1 MTQSLQ
7 RVAKLDS
14 VRGLAAL
21 MVVIGH
27 CGGLSLFGLVENP
40 SFRWLAILWDGESAV
55 IMFFLLSGYV
65 LSLQLGSATPPNFW
79 QYLVRRVFRIWPAF
93 AVTVVLAWL
102 LYVTLGILV
111 DAGPQHGAPRIP
123 DWHDLVSNLLMIDN
137 EYAIDPPVW
146 SLYVEMRLS
155 AVFPLFF
162 LLTRRVSAIGALL
175 VSLILSIGLSR
186 AVHWPL
192 PEFVLSL
199 ASASRYIVLFVVGA
213 VLAQA
218 GNPVAKAFSAMG
230 AIWRHALLA
239 LAIACLLYRFV
250 EINGRTLPLAGYM
263 RWLGTTLL
271 FVFCLYW
278 KPMEPALNKGIM
290 LFLGRVSYGVYLTH
304 FPILLCAQKLV
315 SGSFLTC
322 LVVLSS
328 ILAGWGLN
336 KWVEQPMIG
345 VGRRLS
351 SPTKNA
357 DARLMGSS

>member
-1 MTQSLQ
+1 MEQVSR

-14 VRGLAAL
+14 VRGIAAL

-27 CGGLSLFGLVENP
+27 CGGFSFFGLADSP

-55 IMFFLLSGYV
+55 VMFFLLSGYV
-65 LSLQLGSATPPNFW
+65 LSLQLGSPAPPNFW
-79 QYLVRRVFRIWPAF
+79 QYLVRRVLRIWPAF

-102 LYVTLGILV
+102 VFVTLGIPV
-111 DAGPQHGAPRIP
+111 DAGHHHGAPRIP
-123 DWHDLVSNLLMIDN
+123 GWHDLVSNLLMIGN

-155 AVFPLFF
+155 VVFPLFF
-162 LLTRRVSAIGALL
+162 LLTKRVSAIWALL
-175 VSLILSIGLSR
+175 LSLMLSIVLSR

-199 ASASRYIVLFVVGA
+199 ASTSRYIVLFVVGA

-218 GNPVAKAFSAMG
+218 GNPVEKAFVGMG
-230 AIWRHALLA
+230 AILRYALLA
-239 LAIACLLYRFV
+239 LALTCLLYRFV
-250 EINGRTLPLAGYM
+250 EINGQMLPLAGYI

-271 FVFCLYW
+271 FLFCLYW
-278 KPMEPALNKGIM
+278 KPMEPVLNKKM
-290 LFLGRVSYGVYLTH
+290 LLFLGRVSYGVYLTH
-304 FPILLCAQKLV
+304 FPILLCAKRLV
-315 SGSFLTC
+315 SGSLLTS
-322 LVVLSS
+322 LVVVSS

-351 SPTKNA
+351 SSAKNTNS
-357 DARLMGSS
+357 RLSNHS

>member
-1 MTQSLQ
+1 
-7 RVAKLDS
+7 
-14 VRGLAAL
+14 
-21 MVVIGH
+21 
-27 CGGLSLFGLVENP
+27 
-40 SFRWLAILWDGESAV
+40 
-55 IMFFLLSGYV
+55 MFFLLSGYV
-65 LSLQLGSATPPNFW
+65 LSLQLGSSNPPHFW

-102 LYVTLGILV
+102 VFVTLGIPV
-111 DAGPQHGAPRIP
+111 DAGSQHGPPRIP
-123 DWHDLVSNLLMIDN
+123 DLPDLVSNLLMIGN

-146 SLYVEMRLS
+146 SLFVEMRLS
-155 AVFPLFF
+155 VVFPLLFV
-162 LLTRRVSAIGALL
+162 LARSVSAFWAAVL
-175 VSLILSIGLSR
+175 SLMLSVCLSR
-186 AVHWPL
+186 AVHWPV
-192 PEFVLSL
+192 PEFFQSI

-218 GNPVAKAFSAMG
+218 GNPFEKAFAGIG

-239 LAIACLLYRFV
+239 LAMACLLYRFV
-250 EINGRTLPLAGYM
+250 EINGRTLPQAGYI

-278 KPMEPALNKGIM
+278 KPMEPVLNKRIM

-304 FPILLCAQKLV
+304 FPILLCAQKLF

-336 KWVEQPMIG
+336 NWVEQPMIG

-351 SPTKNA
+351 SPAKNA